1 MKGFTDLLCLSVY
14 VCPYFIPKNFVKS
27 CSNNFKFLK
36 WPSVDYWVYTIHIT
50 RRTAR
55 YCSQWKHYCVSC
67 QPKERFNPDETL
79 IFDMNRSIVYKSF
92 ALANGWQTIFAFRD
106 SVVAIIALFRWRA
119 ENASVKKLPISVQYS
134 FGRQVTYL
142 GALKKFHRLILVHR
156 CHLMTDSS
164 CSTSKFPANI
174 SWNWQLAKT
183 VCSPS
188 SSLFSRSSGALG
200 NQLFDEYS

>member
-1 MKGFTDLLCLSVY
+1 
-14 VCPYFIPKNFVKS
+14 
-27 CSNNFKFLK
+27 
-36 WPSVDYWVYTIHIT
+36 
-50 RRTAR
+50 
-55 YCSQWKHYCVSC
+55 
-67 QPKERFNPDETL
+67 
-79 IFDMNRSIVYKSF
+79 MNRSIVYKSF
-92 ALANGWQTIFAFRD
+92 THANGWQTIFAFRD
-106 SVVAIIALFRWRA
+106 SVVAIITLFRWRA
-119 ENASVKKLPISVQYS
+119 ENASFKKLPISVQYS

-156 CHLMTDSS
+156 CHLMSDSS

-200 NQLFDEYS
+200 NQLFDEYSLTLISARPVLRLIKLWQKKPLALDGGVVGTTSRLRKAWPFKNTHSFKRS

>member
-1 MKGFTDLLCLSVY
+1 MAFCWLLSLYDTYYAKNCKILLSMETLLCILSTEGTVY
-14 VCPYFIPKNFVKS
+14 
-27 CSNNFKFLK
+27 
-36 WPSVDYWVYTIHIT
+36 
-50 RRTAR
+50 
-55 YCSQWKHYCVSC
+55 
-67 QPKERFNPDETL
+67 PDETL

-92 ALANGWQTIFAFRD
+92 THANGWQTIFAFRD

-200 NQLFDEYS
+200 NQLFDEYSLTLISARPVLRLI